1 MTNPLP
7 IPPPDDDNPE
17 LTLAERC
24 LRLTN
29 RSLFLTGRAGTGKTT
44 FLRRLRDTL
53 PKRMIVTAPTGVAA
67 INAGGVTLHS
77 FFQIP
82 LGPWLPGIERDESS
96 PENARRFRV
105 SRDKIALFRG
115 MDLLVIDEI
124 SMVRCDLLDA
134 IDDVLRRYRRP
145 DLPFGGVQLL
155 MIGDLRQLPPIAKDA
170 EWDLLRA
177 RYETPFFFS
186 SRALAELDWQC
197 VELRRVYRQAEGR
210 FLDLL
215 NAVRDGAPA
224 PAVLAELNRRCL
236 PASAPPPPDGVVTL
250 CTHNRQAD
258 RINADRLDALPG
270 DPVRFR
276 AAVSGDF
283 PETSYPME
291 SDLLLKPGAQV
302 MFLKNDPNGAFYN
315 GKIGTVLT
323 VSPDLVRVA
332 SPGDPAPVE
341 ARPMAWE
348 NRKYALD
355 PDSGAIRETV
365 EGTFTQIP
373 LRPAWAITIHKSQ
386 GLTFDRVVVDAGR
399 SFAPGQ
405 VYVAL
410 SRCRTLEGL
419 SLLTPIP
426 ASACL
431 SDPAVTDFTAR
442 LAAAAPTPDTLERDR
457 LRFQRAL
464 LADLFTFAPLQTSLS
479 SLSYALFDA
488 DTAVPPPLRAAV
500 DAADALLAETSRVAA
515 SFLPTLRAYLDE
527 SPDAEQN
534 APLADRL
541 RAAADWFLPRLAA
554 SLPDLLAAAD
564 WDLDNRAVR
573 TKLLRRRDAF
583 TDLLRAKAACFEALS
598 APEPFTVER
607 LLTARA
613 YGHLPRPSTPSAPS
627 RARKTAPAALPGDA
641 PPPPAALVD
650 ALRLWRKQKAETLNR
665 PAYHVFSQKTLYA
678 LASLAPDTLSALS
691 TVYGLGP
698 ARLRDYGEEILAVIR
713 STTTPD

>member
-1 MTNPLP
+1 MSNPLP
-7 IPPPDDDNPE
+7 IPPPDDNPD
-17 LTLAERC
+17 LALAERC

-82 LGPWLPGIERDESS
+82 LGPWLPGIQRDES

-134 IDDVLRRYRRP
+134 VDDVLRRYRRP

-155 MIGDLRQLPPIAKDA
+155 MIGDLRQLPPVANDA
-170 EWDLLRA
+170 EWDLLRS
-177 RYETPFFFS
+177 RYDTPYFFS

-197 VELRRVYRQAEGR
+197 VELRRVYRQAEGP

-215 NAVRDGAPA
+215 NAVRDGAPS
-224 PAVLAELNRRCL
+224 PAVLASLNRRCL

-250 CTHNRQAD
+250 CTHNWQAD

-283 PETSYPME
+283 PETSFPME

-323 VSPDLVRVA
+323 VAPDLVRVA
-332 SPGDPAPVE
+332 SPGSPDPVE

-355 PDSGAIRETV
+355 PDSGSIRETV

-373 LRPAWAITIHKSQ
+373 LRPAWAVTIHKSQ
-386 GLTFDRVVVDAGR
+386 GLTFDRVVVDTGR
-399 SFAPGQ
+399 AFAPGQ

-410 SRCRTLEGL
+410 SRCRTLDGL
-419 SLLTPIP
+419 SLLTPVT
-426 ASACL
+426 AAACFA
-431 SDPAVTDFTAR
+431 DPLVSDFTAR
-442 LAAAAPTPDTLERDR
+442 LADAAPTPDTLERDR
-457 LRFQRAL
+457 LRYQRAL
-464 LADLFTFAPLQTSLS
+464 LADLFAFAPLQKTLS
-479 SLSYALFDA
+479 SLSYALFEA
-488 DTAVPPPLRAAV
+488 DSTLPPPLRT
-500 DAADALLAETSRVAA
+500 AADAAHDLLDETSRVAA

-527 SPDAEQN
+527 TPDAEQN
-534 APLADRL
+534 APLAARL
-541 RAAADWFLPRLAA
+541 RAAADWFLPRLATDIPSA
-554 SLPDLLAAAD
+554 LSSVD
-564 WDLDNRAVR
+564 WDVDNRQLR
-573 TKLLRRRDAF
+573 TRLRRRLDAF
-583 TDLLRAKAACFEALS
+583 LDLLRAKAACFEALAGS
-598 APEPFTVER
+598 APFTVER

-613 YGHLPRPSTPSAPS
+613 YGHLHHPSPTPTSS
-627 RARKTAPAALPGDA
+627 TRTRKTAPSALPGDA
-641 PPPPAALVD
+641 SPPPAALVD
-650 ALRLWRKQKAETLNR
+650 ALRLWRKQKAESLHR
-665 PAYHVFSQKTLYA
+665 PAYHIFSQKTLYA

-713 STTTPD
+713 SATAPN